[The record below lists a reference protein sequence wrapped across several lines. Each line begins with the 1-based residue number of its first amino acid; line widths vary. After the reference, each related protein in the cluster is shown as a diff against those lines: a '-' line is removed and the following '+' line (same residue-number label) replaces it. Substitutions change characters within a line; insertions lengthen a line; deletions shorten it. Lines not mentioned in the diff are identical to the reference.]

1 MSRPDIGNIQET
13 FVFKQLHNA
22 GLNVYSPKAGDFM
35 CDGYTLEIGGKHKTI
50 AQVKHL
56 KNFLIVS
63 DDIETGVGNKA
74 PIWLLGFLY

>member
-1 MSRPDIGNIQET
+1 
-13 FVFKQLHNA
+13 
-22 GLNVYSPKAGDFM
+22 M

-56 KNFLIVS
+56 NNFLIVS